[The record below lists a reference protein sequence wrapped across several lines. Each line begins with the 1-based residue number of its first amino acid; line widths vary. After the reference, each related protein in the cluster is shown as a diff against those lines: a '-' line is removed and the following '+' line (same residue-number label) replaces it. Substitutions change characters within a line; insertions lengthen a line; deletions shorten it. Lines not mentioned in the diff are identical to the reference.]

1 MKHVERYRGFVF
13 CKLSDAGP
21 DFASYFGA
29 SLSSIDNLADRS
41 PEGELEITGGCLRF
55 LHACNWKMF
64 VENLN
69 DTMHPMV
76 VHESSAGTAKTMWK
90 NEPADK
96 PKPMAIEQFVP
107 FVSDYKFYE
116 DMGVRVFA
124 NGHSYSGVNF
134 SIHSGY
140 SGVAGYEEAM
150 HAAYG
155 AERSAEI
162 MKVARHNTVYYP
174 SLTIKGAIQSI
185 RVVRPIAV
193 DKTVIES
200 WTFRLKGAPEAL
212 LARTV
217 TYNRLINSPFSVV
230 GHDDLHAYRAIQKGL
245 HASGNPWVS
254 LLRDFDAAEIGQAEV
269 TATGT
274 SEVSIRN
281 QYRAWV
287 AVHDGDDVSASD
299 AMSTTEPS
307 DRELIDFVVREA
319 RLLDD
324 KRYDEWLDLWT
335 DDGIYWVPL
344 TPEQT
349 DGIHHNSHLY
359 EDKLLR
365 TLRVERLKSPRA
377 YSQQPPS
384 RALHVLQTPTLE
396 SRDDGRAALRAAHAV
411 PLHRGAR
418 RRDPVV
424 RRHRVPSSRPRRRG
438 AAPAPEA
445 GRSPQRRGRA
455 ARRPALHMNAP
466 DRHRLRSLPQR
477 RRAPRRRRVP
487 VRRAGH
493 RRRLRHRP
501 RPAQLARGRRRGR
514 APARRLR
521 AGRLRPRPPRR
532 PAAREPAGVLH
543 PLARAQRARHQHRAD
558 PRRPA
563 RRPSG
568 RT

>member
-1 MKHVERYRGFVF
+1 MVPVAHVERYRGFVF

-29 SLSSIDNLADRS
+29 SLTSIDNLADRS
-41 PEGELEITGGCLRF
+41 PQGELEITGGCLRF

-96 PKPMAIEQFVP
+96 PRPMAIEQFVP

-124 NGHSYSGVNF
+124 NGHSYSGVHF

-155 AERSAEI
+155 PERSAGI

-245 HASGNPWVS
+245 QASGNPWVS
-254 LLRDFDAAEIGQAEV
+254 LLRDFDPAEIGQAEV
-269 TATGT
+269 TGDRHERSLDAQPVPRLG
-274 SEVSIRN
+274 
-281 QYRAWV
+281 
-287 AVHDGDDVSASD
+287 AVHDRDDASD
-299 AMSTTEPS
+299 MSAVEPS
-307 DRELIDFVVREA
+307 ERELIDFVVREA

-324 KRYDEWLDLWT
+324 KRYEEWLDLWT

-344 TPEQT
+344 TPEQSE
-349 DGIHHNSHLY
+349 GIHHNSHLY

-384 RALHVLQTPTLE
+384 RALHVLQAPTLE
-396 SRDDGRAALRAAHAV
+396 SSDASAQRFVLRTPFHYSEAQGDEIQSFVGTAFHHLVRDGSALRLRLKRVDLLNGEAALPAV
-411 PLHRGAR
+411 
-418 RRDPVV
+418 
-424 RRHRVPSSRPRRRG
+424 
-438 AAPAPEA
+438 
-445 GRSPQRRGRA
+445 
-455 ARRPALHMNAP
+455 
-466 DRHRLRSLPQR
+466 
-477 RRAPRRRRVP
+477 
-487 VRRAGH
+487 
-493 RRRLRHRP
+493 
-501 RPAQLARGRRRGR
+501 QLFI
-514 APARRLR
+514 
-521 AGRLRPRPPRR
+521 
-532 PAAREPAGVLH
+532 
-543 PLARAQRARHQHRAD
+543 
-558 PRRPA
+558 
-563 RRPSG
+563 
-568 RT
+568 